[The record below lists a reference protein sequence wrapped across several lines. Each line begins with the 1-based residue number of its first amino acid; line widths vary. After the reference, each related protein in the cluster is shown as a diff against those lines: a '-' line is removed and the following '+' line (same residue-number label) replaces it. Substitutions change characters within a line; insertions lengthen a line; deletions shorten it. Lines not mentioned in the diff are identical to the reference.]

1 MVPEGWLTRGEVF
14 VRGDGKQLAV
24 FGGIPG
30 ERARVRIV
38 ERAQHQVRARFVKAV
53 GPVSPDR
60 VDPACD
66 RYAACGR
73 CPLMHVGPA
82 GQDRARVEL
91 LRGALNGSELA
102 PPERGG
108 IDPVVHAADATQHA
122 VELYAGW
129 SDDRH
134 LRIGVPAR
142 DGRKLVAIPTCA
154 VASPALRTLMT
165 ATAHF
170 ARALEVW
177 PWENGRGSLRGVF
190 ARQSAASGEMLVTF
204 VFARAT
210 PFAKQ
215 LAESVASQQP
225 EVVGAFAH
233 WNDVP
238 GPLVARDEDDNAEA
252 SVVYGRAFVEE
263 DVAGLRIRLGALDP
277 FPAFPRA
284 GIRGWETVL
293 DVLAP
298 AEGDAVVDLG
308 AGIGA
313 RTLLLARRAGWAL
326 GIDRSEALVRRARDN
341 AAINGV
347 GADFVAGPFAESL
360 LDAAPRLTGRRPL
373 VVLEPGPRGLDP
385 QALDA
390 LLALDPRRVALVSSH
405 VRSLAKD
412 AARLAARGLRVAR
425 VVPVDTAP
433 HTPFGD
439 TILLL
444 ESPDLSPPTLRAPR
458 RRTVRG

>member
-1 MVPEGWLTRGEVF
+1 MVPEGWLSRGEVF
-14 VRGDGKQLAV
+14 VRGDGKQLAI

-30 ERARVRIV
+30 ERARVRIT
-38 ERAQHQVRARFVKAV
+38 ERAQHQVRARFVKV
-53 GPVSPDR
+53 QGPPSPDR
-60 VDPACD
+60 VEPTCD
-66 RYAACGR
+66 RYAPCGR
-73 CPLMHVGPA
+73 CPLMHLTPA
-82 GQDRARVEL
+82 GQDRARIDL
-91 LRGALNGSELA
+91 LRAAFNDAKL
-102 PPERGG
+102 PPGDGG
-108 IDPVVHAADATQHA
+108 VDPVVHAPDAALHA
-122 VELYAGW
+122 VELLAGW

-154 VASPALRTLMT
+154 VTSPALRALMI
-165 ATAHF
+165 ATAHH
-170 ARALEVW
+170 ARVLEVW
-177 PWENGRGSLRGVF
+177 PWENGRGALRGFF
-190 ARQSAASGEMLVTF
+190 ARQSATTGEVLVTF

-215 LAESVASQQP
+215 LAEAVASQQP

-233 WNDVP
+233 WNDAP
-238 GPLVARDEDDNAEA
+238 GPLVARDEDGGAEA

-263 DVAGLRIRLGALDP
+263 DVAGVRVRLGALDP
-277 FPAFPRA
+277 YPSFPKA
-284 GIRGWETVL
+284 GVVGWETLL

-298 AEGDAVVDLG
+298 AQGDAVVDLG

-313 RTLLLARRAGWAL
+313 RSLLLARRAGWAL
-326 GIDRSEALVRRARDN
+326 GIDRSDALVRRARDN
-341 AAINGV
+341 AALNGV
-347 GADFVAGPFAESL
+347 PADFVAGPFAESL
-360 LDAAPRLTGRRPL
+360 IDATPRLAGRRPL
-373 VVLEPGPRGLDP
+373 VVLEAGPRGLDP

-390 LLALDPRRVALVSSH
+390 LLALDPRRVALVSSNM
-405 VRSLAKD
+405 RALAKD

-444 ESPDLSPPTLRAPR
+444 ESLDTTPPALRAPR
-458 RRTVRG
+458 RRTIRP